1 MYVCR
6 YDGVKK
12 ESVLSGNRYELTAGS
27 WMLVGHRLQVDMQR
41 SKIGVGQHGSWKDG
55 GTARSTNLR
64 NGTRLQLRAAE

>member
-1 MYVCR
+1 MRCRVAIRRCNAMEQDVCRYVGR

-41 SKIGVGQHGSWKDG
+41 SKIGVGQHGS
-55 GTARSTNLR
+55 
-64 NGTRLQLRAAE
+64 